1 MGEEEGQRIPLLA
14 VKYHPECL
22 HLLRI
27 KVMSG
32 TINKVQKGLSMC
44 LGEEQ

>member
-1 MGEEEGQRIPLLA
+1 VGEEEGQRTPLLA
-14 VKYHPECL
+14 VKYLPECL

-44 LGEEQ
+44 LDEEK